1 MKIKYDDWLKILQ
14 QTVQESNWSHLHS
27 QLKSENTKFLILKN
41 YIDEIQDAIL
51 SGYKNVENSDWLLIK
66 QSFQQSMN
74 VFKEFRE
81 SIALDYFL
89 KNMPNNKDI
98 NVVLGMFTREAKLN
112 IFKENPNQANWV
124 LFDLISDVIKRISN
138 HPNIDDMRV
147 KQALY
152 EPRVGRPDD
161 NPIDPPLFIN
171 KFVKTI
177 IENDIKFNK
186 VMENEMNNFNT
197 PNHDSRTY
205 RKKFDVYKWSAL
217 NEYLYERV
225 MNKKAMLSTKEIDRV
240 RIYWDGIQLPEKLE
254 IYASFITYG
263 IGKLEVKDVQ
273 IIKSNSTLH

>member
-81 SIALDYFL
+81 GIALDYFL

-98 NVVLGMFTREAKLN
+98 NIVLGMFTREAKLN
-112 IFKENPNQANWV
+112 IFKENPNQANWAV
-124 LFDLISDVIKRISN
+124 FELISDVIKRISN

-161 NPIDPPLFIN
+161 NPIESPLFIN
-171 KFVKTI
+171 RFVKTI
-177 IENDIKFNK
+177 IENDITFNK
-186 VMENEMNNFNT
+186 VMENEINNFNT

-205 RKKFDVYKWSAL
+205 RKKFEVYKWAAL
-217 NEYLYERV
+217 NEYLYERA
-225 MNKKAMLSTKEIDRV
+225 MNKKAMLSTEEIDRV
-240 RIYWDGIQLPEKLE
+240 RNYWNGIQLPEKLE

-263 IGKLEVKDVQ
+263 IGKLEVKDIQ

>member
-1 MKIKYDDWLKILQ
+1 MKIKYEDWLKILQ

-27 QLKSENTKFLILKN
+27 HLKSENTKFLILKN

-81 SIALDYFL
+81 GIALDYFL

-98 NVVLGMFTREAKLN
+98 KIVLGMFTREAKLN

-124 LFDLISDVIKRISN
+124 VFELISDVIKRISN

-152 EPRVGRPDD
+152 EPRDGRPDD
-161 NPIDPPLFIN
+161 NPIEPPLYIN
-171 KFVKTI
+171 RYVKTI
-177 IENDIKFNK
+177 N
-186 VMENEMNNFNT
+186 
-197 PNHDSRTY
+197 
-205 RKKFDVYKWSAL
+205 
-217 NEYLYERV
+217 
-225 MNKKAMLSTKEIDRV
+225 
-240 RIYWDGIQLPEKLE
+240 
-254 IYASFITYG
+254 
-263 IGKLEVKDVQ
+263 
-273 IIKSNSTLH
+273 